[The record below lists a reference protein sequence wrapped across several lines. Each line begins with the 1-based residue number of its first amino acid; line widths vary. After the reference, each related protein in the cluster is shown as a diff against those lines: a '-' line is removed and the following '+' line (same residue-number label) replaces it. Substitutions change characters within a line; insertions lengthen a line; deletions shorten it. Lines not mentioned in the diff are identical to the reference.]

1 VIHHTKRGSSA
12 LILCLI
18 LLAGALPAA
27 AQTAYAVRSDG
38 STAAT
43 DDFLYAIDLATG
55 VATPIGNTG
64 FEDVESLAFNPG
76 CTRLYGVDDVTDQ
89 LLTCD
94 LDTGA
99 CTPVGRLGVNITD
112 TGLAFGPGGVLYMS
126 TDSPRDPTN
135 FYQVSST
142 TGAARRIGD
151 QGQEVTALGADAT
164 TLFGL
169 GGDGA
174 NNLVRIPP
182 GTGNARE
189 IGPLG
194 SAVTLV
200 DAGLDLAADG
210 TLYGI
215 HDGSTGRVSFSQIFT
230 VSRSTGAA
238 TVVAAVRASSG
249 TNLDGFESLAILDG
263 ICAAPRA
270 RVIMDIPTASEWGL
284 AALVLSLAAVG
295 IAVLRRGA

>member
-1 VIHHTKRGSSA
+1 MVRGRSA
-12 LILCLI
+12 LILCLA
-18 LLAGALPAA
+18 LLSGTLPAA
-27 AQTAYAVRSDG
+27 AQAQTAYAVRSDG

-55 VATPIGNTG
+55 TATPIGNTG
-64 FEDVESLAFNPG
+64 FEDVESLAFSPG

-126 TDSPRDPTN
+126 TDSPKEPTN
-135 FYQVSST
+135 FYQVSTT
-142 TGAARRIGD
+142 TGAAFRIGD
-151 QGQEVTALGADAT
+151 QGQEVTALAGDAT

-194 SAVTLV
+194 SAVSLV

-215 HDGSTGRVSFSQIFT
+215 HDGSTGRVSFSQVFT
-230 VSRSTGAA
+230 VNRSTGAA
-238 TVVAAVRASSG
+238 TVVAPVRTSSG
-249 TNLDGFESLAILDG
+249 TNLDGFESLAVLNG
-263 ICAAPRA
+263 VCAAPRA
-270 RVIMDIPTASEWGL
+270 RTIMDIPTASEWGL
-284 AALVLSLAAVG
+284 GALILSLAATG